1 MVITIHA
8 GHNPRG
14 KIACGAS
21 DYIDESTQSRWFT
34 RAVAR
39 ELKKLGVTV
48 YNVTE
53 NNGASQR
60 DVLEKICEKANS
72 HQRDLD
78 ISIHFNAA
86 KHEVASDGKTY
97 GTECWVISKSTTT
110 ALWARDICAA
120 ISRYGFKNRGVK
132 ETKNLYV
139 LNHTSARCILIE
151 VCFVTDPDDAKIWMN
166 HRKAIARELAVTISK
181 LK

>member
-1 MVITIHA
+1 MIITIHA

-21 DYIDESTQSRWFT
+21 DYIDESTAARWLT
-34 RAVAR
+34 RAVTK
-39 ELKKLGVTV
+39 ELKKLCVTV

-53 NNGASQR
+53 NNGMSQR
-60 DVLEKICEKANS
+60 DVLEKICKKANS
-72 HQRDLD
+72 HKRDLD

-86 KHEVASDGKTY
+86 KHESVSDGKTC
-97 GTECWVISKSTTT
+97 GTECWVVNKSTTT
-110 ALWARDICAA
+110 ALWARNICAT
-120 ISRYGFKNRGVK
+120 ISKYGFTNRGVK

-139 LNHTSARCILIE
+139 LNHTSAPCILVE
-151 VCFVTDPDDAKIWMN
+151 VCFVTDTDDARIWQHN
-166 HRKAIARELAVTISK
+166 RKSIAKDLALTISK